1 MKYLLMGASLT
12 CLTTTAI
19 AAEGAKKSDT
29 PKQPWSGYTV
39 HDTKRPHPEK
49 VESQGAVTTKAP
61 ADAII
66 LFNGTDTSAWT
77 KNWKIKDGIMVA
89 SPGNNST
96 KQSFGDCQLHIEWRI
111 PAGRKVN
118 GQKGGNSGV
127 FLMQKYEIQVQESHT
142 NVTYADGQTGAMY
155 GQHPP
160 LVNASTPQG
169 EWQSYD
175 IIFKAPRYEGETC
188 TSPARVTVIH
198 NGVVIQNN
206 QQYFGPSTHRKLP
219 AYPKQHPE
227 KAPLMLQW
235 HQDPIEFRNIWL
247 REL

>member
-1 MKYLLMGASLT
+1 MKYLSPSIVLACTSAIV
-12 CLTTTAI
+12 TAT
-19 AAEGAKKSDT
+19 EPGKKPDT
-29 PKQPWSGYTV
+29 PKQPWSGYPV
-39 HDTKRPHPEK
+39 HDTTRPHPKK
-49 VESQGAVTTKAP
+49 VQAKGPVTTQAP
-61 ADAII
+61 SDAIV
-66 LFNGTDTSAWT
+66 LFNGSNTSAWT
-77 KNWKIKDGIMVA
+77 KNWTVKDGIMVA

-96 KQSFGDCQLHIEWRI
+96 VQSFGDCQLHIEWRI
-111 PAGRKVN
+111 PAGRKVK
-118 GQKGGNSGV
+118 GQSGGNSGV
-127 FLMQKYEIQVQESHT
+127 FFMQKYEIQVQESHT

-175 IIFKAPRYEGETC
+175 IIFTAPRYDGETC
-188 TSPARVTVIH
+188 TEPARVTVIH

-206 QQYFGPSTHRKLP
+206 QKYFGTSTHRKLP
-219 AYPKQHPE
+219 NYPKSHPA

-235 HQDPIEFRNIWL
+235 HSDPIEFRNIWL